1 MLLSKMK
8 TAFTG
13 STEGL
18 DMQDAYFK
26 TFGNLKHKTKYW
38 DPSSAHDL
46 RQEAGFK
53 ATTTEQG
60 GEGTAGFAMIP
71 VYLSP
76 RIVDESRKRTPLV
89 ELFPRVT
96 NLGMF
101 ADYNNI
107 TEKGAGFTAAE
118 DAAFPE
124 RDDTIDRTSVP
135 IKYLYSV
142 GRVTGQALAGQP
154 AFVLEGFQGT
164 GSGLGGS
171 AFSNVNAPNAMQ
183 FRVITAARAIKELEE
198 SLIVNGDASSDAT
211 QFSGIVKLQGSEN
224 IKDLDGAALTYDHIE
239 EAVQYAFDDGGIPKL
254 AVGSSA
260 AVRDV
265 RKIIL
270 DTFKYSP
277 SDIPGGVLPFG
288 VPSAVLL
295 HTLVGMIPLIP
306 SMYLSNTSGAKSIY
320 FLDTDYIEMRVL
332 QDMTFERLGKGND
345 SDKFFLKIYECL
357 IIKNPKFN
365 AFIDNIL

>member
-1 MLLSKMK
+1 MN
-8 TAFTG
+8 AFTG
-13 STEGL
+13 AIAEGF
-18 DMQDAYFK
+18 DAQSAYFK
-26 TFGNLKHKTKYW
+26 TFGNLPHKTKIW
-38 DPSSAHDL
+38 DPVSGVDL
-46 RQEAGFK
+46 RKEAGLK
-53 ATTTEQG
+53 ATDTEQG
-60 GEGTAGFAMIP
+60 GAGTAGFAMIP

-76 RIVDESRKRTPLV
+76 MIVDESRKRTPLV
-89 ELFPRVT
+89 ELIPRVT

-107 TEKGAGFTAAE
+107 TAKGAGFTAAE
-118 DAAFPE
+118 DAAFSE
-124 RDDTIDRTSVP
+124 TDDTIDRNSVP
-135 IKYLYSV
+135 IKFLYSV

-171 AFSNVNAPNAMQ
+171 AFGNVSAPNATQ
-183 FRVITAARAIKELEE
+183 LRIITAARSLKELEE
-198 SLIVNGDASSDAT
+198 SLIVNGDASTDAT
-211 QFSGIVKLQGSEN
+211 EFSGIVKLQGTTN
-224 IKDLDGAALTYDHIE
+224 VKDLSSTALTWDDIE
-239 EAVQYAFDDGGIPKL
+239 IAVQYAFDDAGIVKL

-270 DTFKYSP
+270 DTFRYSP

-288 VPSAVLL
+288 VPAAVLL
-295 HTLVGMIPLIP
+295 QTMVGPVPLIP
-306 SMYLSNTSGAKSIY
+306 SMYLSNVSGAKQIY

-332 QDMTFERLGKGND
+332 QDMTYEKLAKTND

-357 IIKNPKFN
+357 VMKNPKFN